1 MWSIYCKSSYR
12 YFKYTELYIE
22 NSSKIEPSI
31 NFFGSKPKSIDG
43 EIKIMTYKLI
53 QPLMSN
59 RIKILLALVVWSF
72 WASAVNAAPLT
83 CSPASTLTSGSA
95 TVYCGTDRNN
105 NITTNSDTAF
115 TAWSTSVG
123 SFVLD
128 NIDGATATTN
138 QVTTSL
144 GNTFTAGPDSSLGL
158 VALGF
163 NTNVLEG
170 NHLRLGGT
178 GNNKTF
184 TWDLLTGIESFG
196 FFGRSNG
203 GSLITVAFA
212 GGESVQE
219 FLSGGSVNDNLF
231 WGIESLS
238 SPVTSVTISSTD
250 SDSRWDRFVYIAAP
264 AAVPVPGTMML
275 LALGLLAFMFVRSRY
290 VS

>member
-1 MWSIYCKSSYR
+1 MGWKPQLI
-12 YFKYTELYIE
+12 
-22 NSSKIEPSI
+22 
-31 NFFGSKPKSIDG
+31 GS

-53 QPLMSN
+53 QPLVSN
-59 RIKILLALVVWSF
+59 KIKILLAVVVWSF
-72 WASAVNAAPLT
+72 VASAVNAVPLT
-83 CSPASTLTSGSA
+83 CSPATTLTSGSA

-105 NITTNSDTAF
+105 NITTNSDAAF
-115 TAWSTSVG
+115 AAWSTSVG

-144 GNTFTAGPDSSLGL
+144 GNTFTAGLDSSLGL

-184 TWDLLTGIESFG
+184 AWDLLAGIESFG

-212 GGESVQE
+212 GGESSQD

-231 WGIESLS
+231 WGIQSLS

-250 SDSRWDRFVYIAAP
+250 SDSRWDRFVYVAAP
-264 AAVPVPGTMML
+264 AAVPAPGTMVL
-275 LALGLLAFMFVRSRY
+275 LALGLLALAIARRRHVG
-290 VS
+290 